1 MNDHLPRPA
10 RIRPGVRRAAIAA
23 CIVLLPFA
31 VRALWEHVE
40 MRRLLREMDG
50 ILAKGEPVVESGFTG
65 TTDEHKRSATQYL
78 AAAVLA
84 SQTRAPG
91 RAAATELAEWIGAGV
106 ARKHSDAE
114 LAEQLKGVTDAQQD
128 ALRLTDSANR
138 LEFRG
143 FNPGH
148 EFSYRTSSLMLLA
161 QVVASRT
168 LQLALDGRGDEAAQ
182 SAVASLRLRPV
193 ANDLWMSVVWPDHQ
207 VPPVLSLSSISEAAL
222 RDLQGALEASE
233 QTFDA
238 AKILVDFRARML
250 EAIVIERWIRRFH
263 AVRTRIVFVPP
274 ASANGSMRPWLAH
287 QLTNDLQI
295 WDEMIDAARRP
306 WPEKVS
312 AVKAVRDKYAYRYER
327 PVGRQGRFL
336 PRLDGFVPDGLRD
349 LDIERF
355 VGDRASRIAVAI
367 TRYRL
372 AHGGRLPASARR
384 AGSRLPRGACHRIRC
399 RAGRCAFASSQARY
413 TVYSVGLD
421 GDGERWGPRL
431 GAEGD
436 HQARHRGRRLK
447 RGQDV
452 ARSGAREGSDPVTD
466 NDRHWT
472 STFSRAN
479 ISAPAAASPS
489 FVRQLGA
496 RAQRRRRSC
505 I

>member
-250 EAIVIERWIRRFH
+250 EAIWGQVYGDPRSPHSYRF
-263 AVRTRIVFVPP
+263 RP
-274 ASANGSMRPWLAH
+274 AGVGQWVMRPWLAH

-372 AHGGRLPASARR
+372 AHGGRLPA
-384 AGSRLPRGACHRIRC
+384 RLEELVPGYLAAVPQDPLSGGPMRFRIEPGA
-399 RAGRCAFASSQARY
+399 Y

-421 GDGERWGPRL
+421 GDDDG
-431 GAEGD
+431 GD
-436 HQARHRGRRLK
+436 LASELKEIIKRGWGRRLI

-452 ARSGAREGSDPVTD
+452 GVRVLVREATH
-466 NDRHWT
+466 DR
-472 STFSRAN
+472 
-479 ISAPAAASPS
+479 
-489 FVRQLGA
+489 
-496 RAQRRRRSC
+496 
-505 I
+505 